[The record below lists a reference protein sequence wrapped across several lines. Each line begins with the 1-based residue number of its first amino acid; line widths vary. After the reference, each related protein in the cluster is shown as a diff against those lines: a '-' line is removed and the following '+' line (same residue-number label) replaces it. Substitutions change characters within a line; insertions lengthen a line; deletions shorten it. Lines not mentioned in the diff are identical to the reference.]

1 MGASRPTSPGRSAA
15 QRYATGCFG
24 RRSSATTRPATPIAV
39 PADSTFT
46 RSTVASKGT
55 TQRCSTAIAMHAGAV
70 SSSRDARPIPI
81 GGLAAWTEEAVLER
95 MEARLAARPEI
106 LKQRREI
113 AEHPFGSIKQWM
125 SQGTFLLRGLEKVR
139 AEFSLTALAYN
150 FIRVVNIVGVAS
162 LLKAV

>member
-1 MGASRPTSPGRSAA
+1 MQYCNRNACRGCELKPQCTADTYRRVGR
-15 QRYATGCFG
+15 
-24 RRSSATTRPATPIAV
+24 
-39 PADSTFT
+39 
-46 RSTVASKGT
+46 
-55 TQRCSTAIAMHAGAV
+55 
-70 SSSRDARPIPI
+70 
-81 GGLAAWTEEAVLER
+81 WTEEAVLDR

-125 SQGTFLLRGLEKVR
+125 NQGTFLLRGLEKVR